1 MIDQDREKI
10 DRLALRSISDR
21 HQKDRDRSIDR
32 DHFDQIANTIH
43 HIDKKPHDLIIP

>member
-32 DHFDQIANTIH
+32 DHFDQIANTS
-43 HIDKKPHDLIIP
+43 PIIIKILLN